1 MEGIPMKLKKLSP
14 LLGVLLLVMVSFGCS
29 KLRARDQ
36 LNKGVAAYRG
46 AQFQAAIDHFR
57 QAVNLDPNLLNARLF
72 LATAMRQLYVPGGDS
87 PENTKAGKDAINAFE
102 DVLKVDPNNTTAL
115 ATIGETYYEMKQ
127 FDKAKE
133 YQRRLQQL
141 DPNDPSP
148 YYWIGV
154 IDWSVC
160 FPRRMGLRNDLRLT
174 TPKDPAKPSELPPL
188 PAKAREEL
196 AAKNGPLVQEA
207 IQALEKD
214 IELKPNDAGAFA
226 YLNLMYR
233 EKADLEADNS
243 MRQADIQKAEGYF
256 RKWHEITKQE
266 TAKASTTGS

>member
-1 MEGIPMKLKKLSP
+1 MKLKKLSP
-14 LLGVLLLVMVSFGCS
+14 LLGVLLLVVASFGCN
-29 KLRARDQ
+29 KLKARDQ

-46 AQFQAAIDHFR
+46 AQFQTAIDHFR
-57 QAVNLDPNLLNARLF
+57 QAVNLDPGLLNARIF

-87 PENTKAGKDAINAFE
+87 PENVKAGKDAINAFE
-102 DVLKVDPNNTTAL
+102 DVLKVDPHNTTAL

-141 DPNDPSP
+141 DPNDPGP

-154 IDWSVC
+154 INWAVC
-160 FPRRMGLRNDLRLT
+160 FPRRMALRNELKLS
-174 TPKDPAKPSELPPL
+174 TPKDPSKPSELPPL
-188 PAKAREEL
+188 PAKARDDL
-196 AAKNGPLVQEA
+196 AAKNGPLVNEG

-214 IELKPNDAGAFA
+214 ISLKPNDADAFA

-243 MRQADIQKAEGYF
+243 MRQSDIQKAEGF
-256 RKWHEITKQE
+256 VQKSLQLRKQE
-266 TAKASTTGS
+266 ATKASTTGS